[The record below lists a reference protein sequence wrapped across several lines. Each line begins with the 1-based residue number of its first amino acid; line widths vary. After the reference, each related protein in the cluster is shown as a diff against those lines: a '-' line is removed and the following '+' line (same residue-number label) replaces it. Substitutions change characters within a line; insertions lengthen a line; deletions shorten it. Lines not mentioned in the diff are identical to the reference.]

1 MTELITPAPRSVI
14 SSPDTQAA
22 IWFLGAL
29 SQVRVSGEQTGGAF
43 SLAENVA
50 RRGNASPVHVHD
62 RDDETFFVLDGEL
75 RVIVG
80 EDDYTAGP
88 GTVAV
93 LPRWLRHAY
102 VVTSA
107 TARFLVLHAPGGFEQ
122 FAAEVGEPAQT
133 PTLPPEPADHPTSPR
148 WLRQP
153 PATASPSWPRRP
165 RPRSGQ
171 APDPA
176 VIGSCSVDYD
186 AELRLHDEVLRRTY
200 NIRADDRVLDIGC
213 GTGRT
218 TRDAARSAG
227 EGSALGVDLSAS
239 MIERARELAR
249 AERVHNVAFEQGD
262 AQVHRFPEDGF
273 DLAISRFGTM
283 FFDDPVA
290 AFANIAVALRPAG
303 RLVMMVWQEH
313 EHNEW
318 SVAIER
324 ALGREGSPVPD
335 PDSPDPFSLAEQ
347 DTVEAILGT
356 AGFGEATFTDVH
368 QPIYFGPDV
377 AAALEWVGG
386 FSSTKGLLMRLDATA
401 AERALE
407 RLREALAAHA
417 SERGVWF
424 DSRAWVIEAR
434 RL

>member
-1 MTELITPAPRSVI
+1 
-14 SSPDTQAA
+14 
-22 IWFLGAL
+22 
-29 SQVRVSGEQTGGAF
+29 VRDRPLEHR
-43 SLAENVA
+43 VA
-50 RRGNASPVHVHD
+50 R
-62 RDDETFFVLDGEL
+62 
-75 RVIVG
+75 
-80 EDDYTAGP
+80 
-88 GTVAV
+88 
-93 LPRWLRHAY
+93 
-102 VVTSA
+102 
-107 TARFLVLHAPGGFEQ
+107 
-122 FAAEVGEPAQT
+122 
-133 PTLPPEPADHPTSPR
+133 
-148 WLRQP
+148 
-153 PATASPSWPRRP
+153 
-165 RPRSGQ
+165 
-171 APDPA
+171 
-176 VIGSCSVDYD
+176 VDYD

-200 NIRADDRVLDIGC
+200 DIRADDRVLDIGC

-283 FFDDPVA
+283 FFADP
-290 AFANIAVALRPAG
+290 ANIAVALRPAG

-324 ALGREGSPVPD
+324 ALGREGSPVPA
-335 PDSPDPFSLAEQ
+335 PEAGEPFSLAGQ
-347 DTVEAILGT
+347 DTVEAILGA
-356 AGFGEATFTDVH
+356 AGFGEARFTDVR
-368 QPIYFGPDV
+368 QPVYYGPDV

-386 FSSTKGLLMRLDATA
+386 FSSTRELLKRLGAAA

-417 SERGVWF
+417 SDRGVWF
-424 DSRAWVIEAR
+424 DSRAWIVEAR
-434 RL
+434 RP